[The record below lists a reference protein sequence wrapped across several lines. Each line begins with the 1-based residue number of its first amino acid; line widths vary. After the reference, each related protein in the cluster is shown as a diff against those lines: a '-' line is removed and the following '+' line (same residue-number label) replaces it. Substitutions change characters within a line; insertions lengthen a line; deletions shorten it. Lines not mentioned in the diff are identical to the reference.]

1 MKLCKIPVFCPNLA
15 ICTSILTYP
24 GGFVK
29 CEVYIPVRKRKHEK
43 YQTEVQVVGV
53 VLIRMG
59 FALATPL
66 EKSPYSRD
74 LHDVHL
80 IHGKNLDTFFIKRV
94 NGYETSSLKLKTVC
108 FTVEE
113 EQTKNSIESKTKE
126 EIISII
132 RETASGMRNCDDIF
146 SICSKSQTKQFL
158 LNKYYEV
165 MEDKR
170 QESLNLSVEDD

>member
-1 MKLCKIPVFCPNLA
+1 MRSKQYFEEVFGTNIPD
-15 ICTSILTYP
+15 
-24 GGFVK
+24 
-29 CEVYIPVRKRKHEK
+29 RKRKHEK

-59 FALATPL
+59 FALVKPV

-74 LHDVHL
+74 IHDVHI
-80 IHGKNLDTFFIKRV
+80 IHGKNLDTFFFNRMK
-94 NGYETSSLKLKTVC
+94 GFETSSLKLKTVS

-113 EQTKNSIESKTKE
+113 EHTKNSIESKTKE

-132 RETASGMRNCDDIF
+132 RETASEMRNGEDII
-146 SICSKSQTKQFL
+146 SMCSKSKTKQFL

-165 MEDKR
+165 MEDRR